1 MCLLLVTEP
10 SGTLP
15 GGSPGLA
22 GEQVSGRHSV
32 CAYVCGEGGGGA
44 VISFLPVKDGGKGS
58 ETRRWVDGRP
68 FY

>member
-32 CAYVCGEGGGGA
+32 CVCVGKGGGGG